1 MTLPTWS
8 DAAIPLP
15 VADWT
20 ARAVRAPVTRWT
32 ETSPA
37 MPVTE
42 WGILTRFLPQMWLS
56 APLLPTSQTC
66 YGATVTVTIEASL
79 FNNSA
84 AFFDAQTT
92 QFVAPALL
100 TNSQSFFTPSVAMPL
115 FPSLVTNAQ
124 TFFGPTTTQY
134 VAAGLVT
141 NSQTF
146 HAPSTTQYLAPA
158 LLTNSQ
164 SFYAPTVSPPPTVKT
179 YITGASSSGYTTS
192 YTFSSTSIGTASSD
206 RLVVVVVEGRQ
217 AVVDRTVSS
226 VTIGGVSATIVS
238 ATNVSGRYPGC
249 IAYLTVTS
257 GTTAD
262 IVVTFSGSTG
272 SGCAIQVY
280 TLTSLSST
288 TPVDSDQSGTV
299 ASPASVTLTTSSQG
313 ALIAGVGG
321 NGGATGSISWTGP
334 TEDYEVSPAT
344 GFRVGSASK
353 DNTGT
358 SETVTATETVATQ
371 MRLMAVA
378 WR

>member
-1 MTLPTWS
+1 MNLPAWS

-15 VADWT
+15 VAEWT
-20 ARAVRAPVTRWT
+20 ARRVPAPVSRWT
-32 ETSPA
+32 ESA
-37 MPVTE
+37 RSAPVAS
-42 WGILTRFLPQMWLS
+42 WSILTRFLPQIWLS
-56 APLLPTSQTC
+56 APLLTNSQTF
-66 YGATVTVTIEASL
+66 YGATITVTIEASL

-179 YITGASSSGYTTS
+179 YITGTSSSSSATTF
-192 YTFSSTSIGTASSD
+192 TFSSTSIGTASSD

-217 AVVDRTVSS
+217 AVADRTVSS
-226 VTIGGVSATIVS
+226 VTIGGVTATIAS
-238 ATNVSGRYPGC
+238 GTNVPSKYPGC

-262 IVVTFSGSTG
+262 IVVTFSGSTFG
-272 SGCAIQVY
+272 GCGIQVY

-288 TPVDSDQSGTV
+288 TPVDSDQSGMV

-334 TEDYEVSPAT
+334 TEDYEVSPGT
-344 GFRVGSASK
+344 GHRVSSASK